1 MAHIAFYR
9 GYPTIDDF
17 PSTIKHARSLLID
30 LPTHLIRHKLCK
42 YISTTLCFSYAA
54 CRVFRVFIRFDVG
67 LGTNS
72 DEHHINGSLS
82 LSDLGSTAVLGYA
95 ALGHQ

>member
-1 MAHIAFYR
+1 M
-9 GYPTIDDF
+9 
-17 PSTIKHARSLLID
+17 
-30 LPTHLIRHKLCK
+30 
-42 YISTTLCFSYAA
+42 
-54 CRVFRVFIRFDVG
+54 G

-72 DEHHINGSLS
+72 DEHHINGSLSLS